1 MSDMKISLPD
11 MATITITGQIVDK
24 LIRLGDGDAAL
35 LYLYIIKMNGQISA
49 SQAAID
55 LNKNKGWIASALA
68 NLSKIGLASV
78 GDTANG
84 DAEQPRA
91 PQQQPQSPL
100 RSQQPQQAQTQQ
112 AQQPQQ
118 PPPLE
123 EPRNYTIA
131 EIKAELTAGS
141 EFSVV
146 VNETQRVLA
155 RILSP
160 DELLRLYG
168 IYDYLRLPVDV
179 ILLLITHCIS
189 ESRKSS
195 GGRMPSMRYI
205 EKAAFTWER
214 EGLFSAYLVEEYLKK
229 LDEKRDIR
237 SRIKA
242 EIQIRNRELS
252 ATEDRY
258 VEGWI
263 SMGFESSAIAIAY
276 DRTVV
281 KTGNLTWPYM
291 DSILKN
297 WHKKGI
303 HDVSEIL
310 AAEGKRNV
318 SVISTDP
325 NEKHGKPS
333 QDEMDR
339 MTRILNRIKDA
350 E

>member
-78 GDTANG
+78 GDTANA
-84 DAEQPRA
+84 DSETPRVPQPQS
-91 PQQQPQSPL
+91 PQPQSPL
-100 RSQQPQQAQTQQ
+100 RSQQAQPQ
-112 AQQPQQ
+112 QQPQQ

-229 LDEKRDIR
+229 LDDKRDIR

-263 SMGFESSAIAIAY
+263 NMGFESSAIAIAY
-276 DRTVV
+276 DRTVI

-310 AAEGKRNV
+310 EAEGKRNV

-325 NEKHGKPS
+325 GEKHGKPS